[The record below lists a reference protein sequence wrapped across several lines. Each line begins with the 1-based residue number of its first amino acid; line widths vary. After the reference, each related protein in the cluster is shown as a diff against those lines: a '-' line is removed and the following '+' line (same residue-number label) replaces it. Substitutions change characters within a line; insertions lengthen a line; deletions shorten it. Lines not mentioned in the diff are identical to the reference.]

1 MDELGENELPVD
13 VPADEVNGDEL
24 DIIELVADTP
34 EDDGFTVDEITEDEL
49 WTIELDA
56 FTVEDAVPVFD
67 VDDDEELKIV
77 EPEGVPLALV
87 ELAMDEVA

>member
-1 MDELGENELPVD
+1 MDELGEKELPVD
-13 VPADEVNGDEL
+13 VPADEVNEDEL

-56 FTVEDAVPVFD
+56 FTVEDAVPAFD
-67 VDDDEELKIV
+67 VDDDDELKIV
-77 EPEGVPLALV
+77 ELEGVPLALV
-87 ELAMDEVA
+87 ELAMDGVA